1 MPKFFEGVYTYE
13 KALAI
18 VLVIA
23 MVVVLSACG
32 VRVRSDDAM
41 GLTMP
46 AGTNE
51 LAVTDGDQAAIITDG
66 GILNHVEL
74 SDYRYEIY
82 GEIAQ
87 TEDIGDCWV
96 VAIRPL
102 SEGGE
107 AYADYPWTTAYV
119 AKDVLT
125 DEIMGTEPW
134 SLNGRAF
141 KFEMANDAHGGGF
154 IHLPSVVLSVEEL
167 APAEIPFWGGR

>member
-1 MPKFFEGVYTYE
+1 MKKSLV
-13 KALAI
+13 I

-32 VRVRSDDAM
+32 ARVCSDDAM
-41 GLTMP
+41 GLTML

-51 LAVTDGDQAAIITDG
+51 LAVTDGDQTAIITTDG

-141 KFEMANDAHGGGF
+141 KFEMANDAHGGEF

>member
-1 MPKFFEGVYTYE
+1 MK

-23 MVVVLSACG
+23 MVMILCACG
-32 VRVRSDDAM
+32 AKARSDDAT
-41 GLTMP
+41 GSIIST
-46 AGTNE
+46 GTNE
-51 LAVTDGDQAAIITDG
+51 SAVTDGDQATVIIDS
-66 GILNHVEL
+66 GIPGYVEL

-96 VAIRPL
+96 VAICPL
-102 SEGGE
+102 NEGGE
-107 AYADYPWTTAYV
+107 AYVGYPWTTAYV

>member
-1 MPKFFEGVYTYE
+1 MK

-23 MVVVLSACG
+23 MVVVPSACG

-74 SDYRYEIY
+74 SDY
-82 GEIAQ
+82 
-87 TEDIGDCWV
+87 CWV

-154 IHLPSVVLSVEEL
+154 IHLPSVVLSIEEL